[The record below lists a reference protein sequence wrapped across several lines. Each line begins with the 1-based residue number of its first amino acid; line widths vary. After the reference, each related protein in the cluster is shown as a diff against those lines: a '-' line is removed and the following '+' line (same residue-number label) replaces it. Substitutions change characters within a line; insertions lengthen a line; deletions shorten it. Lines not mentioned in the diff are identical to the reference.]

1 MQRFDLSHLLWCC
14 RSGFTLSVK
23 GKTSMR
29 AFNDFYAKRK
39 LEDGYADMDQLVHK
53 LLSQTL
59 TSRPD

>member
-1 MQRFDLSHLLWCC
+1 
-14 RSGFTLSVK
+14 
-23 GKTSMR
+23 MR

-59 TSRPD
+59 TSRPDKMPRVER